1 MNLEDLGYNQYFETS
16 RQQLGWGGFGVAR
29 VIAEYKEAYKI
40 LNANGEYLAKI
51 TGKQMFEAGS
61 REDYPAVG
69 DWVAMTD
76 LGNAQAVIHGV
87 LPRATII
94 KRKSGDKNKFG
105 KKSDIQIIATNI
117 DIAFIVESVDRDYN
131 LNRFERYFAL
141 VQDGGVKP
149 AIVLNKTDLLSMEE
163 RAKIVEELN
172 CRFPNTDIILTSII
186 EEQGLDEL
194 KKHIAK
200 SKTYCFLGSSGVGKS
215 SLINKLLQKE
225 EIRTGGNWASNW
237 ARKAYDYC
245 SANVFF
251 VCLIGR
257 RGKRRNSNR

>member
-1 MNLEDLGYNQYFETS
+1 M
-16 RQQLGWGGFGVAR
+16 
-29 VIAEYKEAYKI
+29 
-40 LNANGEYLAKI
+40 
-51 TGKQMFEAGS
+51 
-61 REDYPAVG
+61 
-69 DWVAMTD
+69 
-76 LGNAQAVIHGV
+76 
-87 LPRATII
+87 
-94 KRKSGDKNKFG
+94 
-105 KKSDIQIIATNI
+105 
-117 DIAFIVESVDRDYN
+117 
-131 LNRFERYFAL
+131 
-141 VQDGGVKP
+141 QDGGVKP